1 MNLKMICISNQNEYL
16 IVLYFK
22 LVHLNE
28 IDVWLVTM
36 SVVQTP

>member
-1 MNLKMICISNQNEYL
+1 MNLRMIYISNLNEYL

-28 IDVWLVTM
+28 IDVWTVTM
-36 SVVQTP
+36 